1 LILKKEE
8 KKGIIANLEKEL
20 LREREKGEINMIR
33 KTFLPVA
40 SIILL
45 LAMAVLFSSCQKPRT
60 PSEELIAAMKKT
72 YDHETLELNAS
83 FSLEI
88 QTGVPE
94 AEMIRQ
100 ILNNITLHLCQKT
113 DEKDLRYQMD
123 LGLLYK
129 GQNCGS
135 LTLYADMEKIV
146 LQSPFLGPKPFF
158 FMWEDSPALT
168 SQYLDGIQVSIADY
182 LPLLFDKDRSTFKQL
197 EEAVYPAYS
206 DFLAGKVTKNPKK
219 TPVTLTEKKGQTTY
233 SCKEYI
239 MALKNDEKLQEDYI
253 KFYTAILENKTIRN
267 LLKEKVA
274 AFVDIAENN
283 GDLAT
288 WPWTEEEVREFA
300 ADLDTH
306 LDRLVELFAGE
317 YAPLAASASGG
328 QEINYRISVDESGII
343 RAMVIDQTMPIPEAP
358 LGSVEPAVKVF
369 SEMQV
374 VNIGE
379 ELDFMEF
386 NPVFA
391 FDAGKASEEDWED
404 MIEEIKINF
413 FIQLYI
419 NPLFQELANI
429 LDM

>member
-1 LILKKEE
+1 
-8 KKGIIANLEKEL
+8 
-20 LREREKGEINMIR
+20 
-33 KTFLPVA
+33 
-40 SIILL
+40 
-45 LAMAVLFSSCQKPRT
+45 
-60 PSEELIAAMKKT
+60 
-72 YDHETLELNAS
+72 
-83 FSLEI
+83 
-88 QTGVPE
+88 
-94 AEMIRQ
+94 
-100 ILNNITLHLCQKT
+100 
-113 DEKDLRYQMD
+113 MD

-283 GDLAT
+283 GIYGGRGLK
-288 WPWTEEEVREFA
+288 RK
-300 ADLDTH
+300 
-306 LDRLVELFAGE
+306 
-317 YAPLAASASGG
+317 SGSLP
-328 QEINYRISVDESGII
+328 RISI
-343 RAMVIDQTMPIPEAP
+343 PIWIGWWNS
-358 LGSVEPAVKVF
+358 LPANMHRWRHPPREVKR
-369 SEMQV
+369 
-374 VNIGE
+374 
-379 ELDFMEF
+379 
-386 NPVFA
+386 
-391 FDAGKASEEDWED
+391 
-404 MIEEIKINF
+404 
-413 FIQLYI
+413 
-419 NPLFQELANI
+419 
-429 LDM
+429 